1 MLKYGRMHVLSSLSA
16 LIFIQRLLK
25 YAKVLK
31 TELLS
36 FVLKDSLGEVP
47 SFHEDESTF
56 RQKKSNIKWD
66 FKVTFKTVIIYSTQ
80 SSEFS
85 HK

>member
-1 MLKYGRMHVLSSLSA
+1 VHECNYRLL
-16 LIFIQRLLK
+16 FIQRLLK
-25 YAKVLK
+25 YVTLKVLK